1 MLLLLLFLWPLAELF
16 VIIEVAQ
23 AIGVL
28 YTFVLLLAGI
38 PLGTWALRS
47 QGAAVW
53 RRMSAAVETGSPPG
67 RHVVDGALVVAG
79 GTLLIIPGFIT
90 DLFGVL
96 LLLPPSRAS
105 IRTLV
110 VRNFNSRFVVR
121 ATTFTRRPSSKYDVD
136 STAVDVDPRHL
147 RP

>member
-1 MLLLLLFLWPLAELF
+1 
-16 VIIEVAQ
+16 
-23 AIGVL
+23 
-28 YTFVLLLAGI
+28 
-38 PLGTWALRS
+38 
-47 QGAAVW
+47 
-53 RRMSAAVETGSPPG
+53 
-67 RHVVDGALVVAG
+67 VVAG

-90 DLFGVL
+90 DLLGVM
-96 LLLPPSRAS
+96 LLLPPSRAV

-121 ATTFTRRPSSKYDVD
+121 ATTFTRRPSSTYDVD

>member
-1 MLLLLLFLWPLAELF
+1 MLFLLLILWPVAELF
-16 VIIEVAQ
+16 VIVEVAR

-28 YTFVLLLAGI
+28 LTLALLLAGI

-53 RRMSAAVETGSPPG
+53 RRMADAVAMGQPPG

-79 GTLLIIPGFIT
+79 GALLIVPGFIT
-90 DLFGVL
+90 DALGIV
-96 LLLPPSRAS
+96 LLLPPTRALL
-105 IRTLV
+105 RTVV
-110 VRNFNSRFVVR
+110 VRNFRSRVVVR
-121 ATTFTRRPSSKYDVD
+121 ATSFARRPGSSYDVD
-136 STAVDVDPRHL
+136 STATDVDPHHL

>member
-1 MLLLLLFLWPLAELF
+1 MLFLLLFLWPVAELL

-38 PLGTWALRS
+38 PLGSWALRS

-53 RRMSAAVETGSPPG
+53 RRMSAAAATGSPPG

-90 DLFGVL
+90 DLLGVL
-96 LLLPPSRAS
+96 LLLPPSRAL

-121 ATTFTRRPSSKYDVD
+121 ATTFTRRSSSTYDVD

>member
-1 MLLLLLFLWPLAELF
+1 MLLLLLFLWPLLELF

-53 RRMSAAVETGSPPG
+53 RRMSAAVAIGSPPG

-90 DLFGVL
+90 DLLGVL
-96 LLLPPSRAS
+96 LLLPPSRAL

-121 ATTFTRRPSSKYDVD
+121 ATTFTRRPSSTYDVD

>member
-96 LLLPPSRAS
+96 LLLPPSRAL

-121 ATTFTRRPSSKYDVD
+121 ATAFTRRPSSTYDVD

>member
-53 RRMSAAVETGSPPG
+53 RRMSAAVAAGNPPG

-90 DLFGVL
+90 DLLGVL
-96 LLLPPSRAS
+96 LLLPPSRAL

-121 ATTFTRRPSSKYDVD
+121 ATTFTRRPSSK
-136 STAVDVDPRHL
+136 
-147 RP
+147 

>member
-53 RRMSAAVETGSPPG
+53 RRMSRAVETGSPPG

-90 DLFGVL
+90 DLFGLL
-96 LLLPPSRAS
+96 LLLPPSRAL

-110 VRNFNSRFVVR
+110 VRNFSSRFVVG
-121 ATTFTRRPSSKYDVD
+121 ATTFTRRPSSTYDAD
-136 STAVDVDPRHL
+136 STAVDVEPRRL